1 MFKKEQE
8 ARMRELFL
16 SKEIMNI
23 AHKRA
28 VEMLS
33 SGLEQRK
40 VEEITFGDLASGP
53 KFIVSIEPDDLM
65 VLNTFKVDDVEFHL
79 GCRK

>member
-16 SKEIMNI
+16 TKEIMDI
-23 AHKRA
+23 AHARA

-33 SGLEQRK
+33 SGIEQRK
-40 VEEITFGDLASGP
+40 AAEITFGGLPNGP
-53 KFIVSIEPDDLM
+53 KFIVSIESNDLM
-65 VLNTFKVDDVEFHL
+65 ILNTFKVDDVEFHL
-79 GCRK
+79 GCRR